1 MEVAMV
7 LQQRHDDEP
16 SLHGIPMDE
25 DAFERLIA
33 GETSYKYELIDGML
47 YNMTGSSPKHSD
59 IAGQIEFQLK
69 LQLGRRGP
77 CRVHHEQYVAIPG
90 HTPLCPDVVL
100 TCDRGDWDD
109 GKTSRPYR
117 IQSPLIIVEVLSPST
132 EKHDRT
138 VKFALY
144 RLCPTLKVYVLASQY
159 EPCIEVYRK
168 ENEWQQE
175 IFTSGQTA
183 HLDQLDLE
191 LVVDEIYEGV
201 FDTNL

>member
-1 MEVAMV
+1 MV
-7 LQQRHDDEP
+7 LQRHGDEP

-59 IAGQIEFQLK
+59 IAGQIEFHLR
-69 LQLGRRGP
+69 LQMGRCGP

-132 EKHDRT
+132 EKRDRE

-144 RLCPTLKVYVLASQY
+144 QLCPTLEVYVLASQY

-168 ENEWQQE
+168 ENDWLPEV
-175 IFTSGQTA
+175 FTSGQTA

-191 LVVDEIYEGV
+191 LAVDEIYEGV
-201 FDTNL
+201 FDTDL

>member
-1 MEVAMV
+1 MA
-7 LQQRHDDEP
+7 LRRHDDEP
-16 SLHGIPMDE
+16 PRVGIPMEE

-33 GETSYKYELIDGML
+33 GETSYKYELIDGLL
-47 YNMTGSSPKHSD
+47 YDMTGSSPKHSD

-69 LQLGRRGP
+69 LQLGRSGP
-77 CRVHHEQYVAIPG
+77 CRVHHEQYVAIPD

-117 IQSPLIIVEVLSPST
+117 IQSPLIIVEVLSPGT
-132 EKHDRT
+132 EKRDRGT
-138 VKFALY
+138 KFALY
-144 RLCPTLKVYVLASQY
+144 QLCSTLEVYILASQY
-159 EPCIEVYRK
+159 EPCIEVYHK

-175 IFTSGQTA
+175 VLTGGQTV

-191 LVVDEIYEGV
+191 LEVDKVYEGV
-201 FDTNL
+201 FDIE

>member
-1 MEVAMV
+1 MA
-7 LQQRHDDEP
+7 QRRHDDDP
-16 SLHGIPMDE
+16 PRHGIPMEE

-33 GETSYKYELIDGML
+33 GETSYKYELIDGLL
-47 YNMTGSSPKHSD
+47 YDMTGSSPKHSD

-69 LQLGRRGP
+69 LQLGRSGP

-90 HTPLCPDVVL
+90 HPPLCPDVVL

-117 IQSPLIIVEVLSPST
+117 IQSPLTIVEVLSPST
-132 EKHDRT
+132 EKRDRGT
-138 VKFALY
+138 KFSLY
-144 RLCPTLKVYVLASQY
+144 QLCPTLEVYILASQY

-175 IFTSGQTA
+175 IFTGGQTVQ
-183 HLDQLDLE
+183 LDQLDLE
-191 LVVDEIYEGV
+191 LEIDKIYEGV
-201 FDTNL
+201 FDTE

>member
-1 MEVAMV
+1 MEAVMV
-7 LQQRHDDEP
+7 LQQHDDE
-16 SLHGIPMDE
+16 SLLHGVPMDE

-33 GETSYKYELIDGML
+33 GETSYKYELIDGIL
-47 YNMTGSSPKHSD
+47 YDMTGSSPKHSD

-69 LQLGRRGP
+69 LQLGRSGP

-117 IQSPLIIVEVLSPST
+117 IHSPLIIVEVLSPST
-132 EKHDRT
+132 EERDRT
-138 VKFALY
+138 VKFAHY
-144 RLCPTLKVYVLASQY
+144 QLCPTLEVYVLASQY
-159 EPCIEVYRK
+159 EPRIEVYRK
-168 ENEWQQE
+168 ENEWRQE
-175 IFTSGQTA
+175 VFTNGQTA

-191 LVVDEIYEGV
+191 LAVDEIYEGV
-201 FDTNL
+201 FDAEL

>member
-1 MEVAMV
+1 ME
-7 LQQRHDDEP
+7 
-16 SLHGIPMDE
+16 E

-33 GETSYKYELIDGML
+33 DETSYKYELIDGML
-47 YNMTGSSPKHSD
+47 YDMTGSSPKHSD

-69 LQLGRRGP
+69 LQLGRSGP

-132 EKHDRT
+132 EKRDRAA
-138 VKFALY
+138 KFALY
-144 RLCPTLKVYVLASQY
+144 QLCPTLEVYVLASQY

-175 IFTSGQTA
+175 VFTSGQTV
-183 HLDQLDLE
+183 HLNQLDLE
-191 LVVDEIYEGV
+191 LTVDKVYEGV
-201 FDTNL
+201 FDTEA